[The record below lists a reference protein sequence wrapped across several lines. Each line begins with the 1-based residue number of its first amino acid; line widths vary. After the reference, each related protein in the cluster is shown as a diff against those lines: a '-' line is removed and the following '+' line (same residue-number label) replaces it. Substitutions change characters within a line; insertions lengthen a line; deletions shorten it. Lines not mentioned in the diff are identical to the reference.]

1 MSLATLSGW
10 TSRGRETGSAITMPG
25 GQLTDSVDTCLDSI
39 VSLVVTDIV
48 FKLLSK
54 TNPHY
59 VVVGMCAGLLGTG
72 VGSEYS

>member
-1 MSLATLSGW
+1 
-10 TSRGRETGSAITMPG
+10 MPG

-39 VSLVVTDIV
+39 VSLVVTNIV
-48 FKLLSK
+48 FILLSK